1 MDLKS
6 KILRE
11 VVVCPRGPK
20 AVLFRLAK
28 FLSENLTAAT
38 LDVDGTAIFFFI
50 INFKISLKV
59 PISNWNG
66 MGVIRNVVRKK
77 EVGLRDEE
85 QNSKLVE
92 L

>member
-1 MDLKS
+1 
-6 KILRE
+6 
-11 VVVCPRGPK
+11 
-20 AVLFRLAK
+20 
-28 FLSENLTAAT
+28 
-38 LDVDGTAIFFFI
+38 
-50 INFKISLKV
+50 LKV